1 MITIRQ
7 IKVEVTKNSHDEI
20 IKKISKKINVN
31 THDISDL
38 KLLKQSLDARNKDEI
53 FYVYECSF
61 NVKNEKEVLERNKH
75 NKDLFVTLDDEYY
88 YPRCGSKKLN
98 TRPVVVGS
106 GPAGLFTALILS
118 EKGYRPL
125 VIERGKQVDERIE
138 DVNNFWGNDKLNI
151 NSNVQFGEG
160 GAGTFSDGK
169 LNTLVK
175 DENNRG
181 KKVFKTFVECGAPS
195 EIMYSYK
202 PHIGTNRLI
211 NVVKNLR
218 ERIISLGGEFRF
230 NTCLTN
236 VKVEDNKLKSIEVNN
251 SEVIDCN
258 VLVLAIGHSARD
270 TFKML
275 YDLGIKMESKP
286 FAVGLRVE
294 HLQDMIN
301 LSQYGEKY
309 KDSLGPATYKLT
321 YKASNNRGV
330 YSFCMCPGGYVV
342 NSSSEENHLVVNGMS
357 NYERESKNSNS
368 AIVVTVNKEDY
379 GEGVLDGVK
388 FQRNLESLA
397 YNLCNGKI
405 PVQTLGGFNNNKIEE
420 IKDVKPLVKGSY
432 ELADLNK
439 ILPKE
444 ISNSIKEAFPYF
456 GKKIKGFDREDSL
469 LLGIESRTSSPVR
482 ILRDE
487 NFISSIEGIYPCG
500 EGCGYAGGI
509 TSSAIDGIKVSEA
522 IIKKYSK

>member
-7 IKVEVTKNSHDEI
+7 IKVEVTKSSNLEI
-20 IKKISKKINVN
+20 IKKIAKKIKVDFN
-31 THDISDL
+31 DISNL
-38 KLLKQSLDARNKDEI
+38 VIEKQSLDARDKNEI

-61 NVKNEKEVLERNKH
+61 KVKNESDVLRRNKS
-75 NKDLFVTLDDEYY
+75 NKDLFKMIDKSYHFDKT
-88 YPRCGSKKLN
+88 GTIKLN
-98 TRPVVVGS
+98 KRPVVVGC
-106 GPAGLFTALILS
+106 GPAGLFSALLLA
-118 EKGYRPL
+118 EKGYKPL
-125 VIERGKQVDERIE
+125 IIERGEQVDKRIE
-138 DVNNFWGNDKLNI
+138 DVNSFWKNGKLNK

-181 KKVFKTFVECGAPS
+181 RKVFNVFVECGAPR
-195 EIMYSYK
+195 EILYSYK
-202 PHIGTNRLI
+202 PHIGTNKLV
-211 NVVKNLR
+211 NVVKKLR
-218 ERIISLGGEFRF
+218 EKIISLGGEFRF

-236 VKVEDNKLKSIEVNN
+236 INVEDNKLKSIEVNKR
-251 SEVIDCN
+251 ETIDTE

-294 HLQDMIN
+294 HKQDMIN

-309 KDSLGPATYKLT
+309 KDILDPATYKLT

-342 NSSSEENHLVVNGMS
+342 NSSSEEGCLVVNGMS

-368 AIVVTVNKEDY
+368 AIVVTVNKEDF
-379 GEGVLDGVK
+379 GESVLDGVK

-397 YNLCNGKI
+397 YNSCNGKI
-405 PVQTLGGFNNNKIEE
+405 PVQTLDGFNNNKIEE
-420 IKDVKPLVKGSY
+420 LKDVKPLVKGRY

-444 ISNSIKEAFPYF
+444 ICDSIKEAFPYF
-456 GKKIKGFDREDSL
+456 GKKIKGFDKGDTIL
-469 LLGIESRTSSPVR
+469 FGVESRTSSPIR
-482 ILRDE
+482 IVRDE

-509 TSSAIDGIKVSEA
+509 TSSAIDGIKVSER
-522 IIKKYSK
+522 IIEKYC

>member
-7 IKVEVTKNSHDEI
+7 IKVEVTKSSNLEI
-20 IKKISKKINVN
+20 IKKIAKKIKVDFN
-31 THDISDL
+31 DISDL
-38 KLLKQSLDARNKDEI
+38 VIEKQSLDARDKNEI

-61 NVKNEKEVLERNKH
+61 KVKNESDVLRRNKS
-75 NKDLFVTLDDEYY
+75 NNDLFKMIDKSYHFDKIGTI
-88 YPRCGSKKLN
+88 KLN
-98 TRPVVVGS
+98 KRPVVVGC
-106 GPAGLFTALILS
+106 GPAGLFSALLLA
-118 EKGYRPL
+118 EKGYKPL
-125 VIERGKQVDERIE
+125 IIERGEQVDKRIE
-138 DVNNFWGNDKLNI
+138 DVNSFWENGKLNK

-169 LNTLVK
+169 LNTLIK

-181 KKVFKTFVECGAPS
+181 RKVFNVFVECGAPR
-195 EIMYSYK
+195 EILYSYK
-202 PHIGTNRLI
+202 PHIGTNKLV
-211 NVVKNLR
+211 NVVKSLR
-218 ERIISLGGEFRF
+218 EKIISLGGEFRF

-236 VKVEDNKLKSIEVNN
+236 INVEDNKLKSIEVNN
-251 SEVIDCN
+251 NEIIDTE

-294 HLQDMIN
+294 HKQDMIN

-309 KDSLGPATYKLT
+309 KDILDPATYKLT

-342 NSSSEENHLVVNGMS
+342 NSSSEEGCLVVNGMS

-368 AIVVTVNKEDY
+368 AIVVTVNKEDF
-379 GEGVLDGVK
+379 GESVLDGVK
-388 FQRNLESLA
+388 FQRNLENLA
-397 YNLCNGKI
+397 YNSCNGKI
-405 PVQTLGGFNNNKIEE
+405 PVQTLDGFNNNKIEE
-420 IKDVKPLVKGSY
+420 LKDVKPLVKGRY

-444 ISNSIKEAFPYF
+444 ICDSIKEAFPYF
-456 GKKIKGFDREDSL
+456 GKKIKGFDKGDTIL
-469 LLGIESRTSSPVR
+469 FGVESRTSSPIR
-482 ILRDE
+482 IVRDE

-509 TSSAIDGIKVSEA
+509 TSSAIDGIKVSEK
-522 IIKKYSK
+522 IIEKYC

>member
-7 IKVEVTKNSHDEI
+7 IKVEVTRSSNLEI
-20 IKKISKKINVN
+20 IKKIAKKIKVDFN
-31 THDISDL
+31 DISNL
-38 KLLKQSLDARNKDEI
+38 VIEKQSLDARDKNEI

-61 NVKNEKEVLERNKH
+61 KVKNESDVLRKNKG
-75 NKDLFVTLDDEYY
+75 NKDLFKMIDKSYHFDKIGTI
-88 YPRCGSKKLN
+88 KLN
-98 TRPVVVGS
+98 KRPVVIGC
-106 GPAGLFTALILS
+106 GPAGLFSALLLA
-118 EKGYRPL
+118 EKGYKPL
-125 VIERGKQVDERIE
+125 IIERGEQVDKRIE
-138 DVNNFWGNDKLNI
+138 DVNNFWKTGKLNK

-169 LNTLVK
+169 LNTLIK
-175 DENNRG
+175 DVGNRG
-181 KKVFKTFVECGAPS
+181 RKVLNTFVECGAPR
-195 EIMYSYK
+195 EILYSYK
-202 PHIGTNRLI
+202 PHIGTNKLVS
-211 NVVKNLR
+211 VVKNLR
-218 ERIISLGGEFRF
+218 EKIISLGGEFRF

-236 VKVEDNKLKSIEVNN
+236 INVEDNKLKSIEVNN
-251 SEVIDCN
+251 NEIIDTE

-294 HLQDMIN
+294 HKQDMIN

-309 KDSLGPATYKLT
+309 KDILDPATYKLT

-342 NSSSEENHLVVNGMS
+342 NSSSEEGCLVVNGMS

-368 AIVVTVNKEDY
+368 AIVVTVNKEDF
-379 GEGVLDGVK
+379 GESVLDGVK

-397 YNLCNGKI
+397 YNSCNGKI
-405 PVQTLGGFNNNKIEE
+405 PVQTLGGFNDNKIEE
-420 IKDVKPLVKGSY
+420 LKDVKPLVKGRY

-444 ISNSIKEAFPYF
+444 ICDSIKEAFPYF
-456 GKKIKGFDREDSL
+456 GKKIKGFDKGDTIL
-469 LLGIESRTSSPVR
+469 FGVESRTSSPIR
-482 ILRDE
+482 IVRDE

-509 TSSAIDGIKVSEA
+509 TSSAIDGIKVSEK
-522 IIKKYSK
+522 IIEKYC

>member
-7 IKVEVTKNSHDEI
+7 IKVEVTKSSNLEI
-20 IKKISKKINVN
+20 IKKIAKKIKVDFN
-31 THDISDL
+31 DISDL
-38 KLLKQSLDARNKDEI
+38 VIEKQSLDARDKNEI

-61 NVKNEKEVLERNKH
+61 KVKNESDVLRKNKG
-75 NKDLFVTLDDEYY
+75 NKDLFKMIDKSYHFDKIGTI
-88 YPRCGSKKLN
+88 KLN
-98 TRPVVVGS
+98 KRPVVVGC
-106 GPAGLFTALILS
+106 GPAGLFSALILA
-118 EKGYRPL
+118 EKGYKPL
-125 VIERGKQVDERIE
+125 IIERGEQVDKRIE
-138 DVNNFWGNDKLNI
+138 DVNSFWKDGKLNK

-169 LNTLVK
+169 LNTLIK
-175 DENNRG
+175 DVGNRG
-181 KKVFKTFVECGAPS
+181 RKVFNIFVECGAPR
-195 EIMYSYK
+195 EILYSYK
-202 PHIGTNRLI
+202 PHIGTNKLVS
-211 NVVKNLR
+211 VVKNLR
-218 ERIISLGGEFRF
+218 EKIISLGGEFRF

-236 VKVEDNKLKSIEVNN
+236 INVEDNKLKSIEVNN
-251 SEVIDCN
+251 NEIIDTE

-294 HLQDMIN
+294 HKQDMIN

-309 KDSLGPATYKLT
+309 KDILDPATYKLT

-342 NSSSEENHLVVNGMS
+342 NSSSEEGCLVVNGMS

-368 AIVVTVNKEDY
+368 AIVVTVNKEDF
-379 GEGVLDGVK
+379 GESVLDGVK

-397 YNLCNGKI
+397 YNSCNGKI
-405 PVQTLGGFNNNKIEE
+405 PVQTLDGFNNNKIEE
-420 IKDVKPLVKGSY
+420 LKDVKPLVKGRY

-444 ISNSIKEAFPYF
+444 ICDSIKEAFPYF
-456 GKKIKGFDREDSL
+456 GKKIKGFDKGDTIL
-469 LLGIESRTSSPVR
+469 FGVESRTSSPIR

-509 TSSAIDGIKVSEA
+509 TSSAIDGIKVSEK
-522 IIKKYSK
+522 IIEKYC

>member
-7 IKVEVTKNSHDEI
+7 IKVEVTKSSNLEI
-20 IKKISKKINVN
+20 IKKIAKKIKVDFN
-31 THDISDL
+31 DISNL
-38 KLLKQSLDARNKDEI
+38 VIEKQSLDARDKNEI

-61 NVKNEKEVLERNKH
+61 KVKNESDVLRKNKG
-75 NKDLFVTLDDEYY
+75 NKDLFKMIDKSYHFDKT
-88 YPRCGSKKLN
+88 GTIKLN
-98 TRPVVVGS
+98 KRPVVIGC
-106 GPAGLFTALILS
+106 GPAGLFSALLLA
-118 EKGYRPL
+118 EKGYKPL
-125 VIERGKQVDERIE
+125 IIERGERVDKRID
-138 DVNNFWGNDKLNI
+138 DVNSFWENGKLNK

-169 LNTLVK
+169 LNTLIK
-175 DENNRG
+175 DVGNRG
-181 KKVFKTFVECGAPS
+181 RKVFNTFVECGAPR
-195 EIMYSYK
+195 EILYSYK
-202 PHIGTNRLI
+202 PHIGTNKLVS
-211 NVVKNLR
+211 VVKNLR
-218 ERIISLGGEFRF
+218 EKIISLGGEFRF

-236 VKVEDNKLKSIEVNN
+236 INVEDNKLKSIEVNN
-251 SEVIDCN
+251 NEIIDTE

-294 HLQDMIN
+294 HKQDMIN

-309 KDSLGPATYKLT
+309 KDILDPATYKLT

-342 NSSSEENHLVVNGMS
+342 NSSSEEGCLVVNGMS

-368 AIVVTVNKEDY
+368 AIVVTVNKEDF
-379 GEGVLDGVK
+379 GESVLDGVK

-397 YNLCNGKI
+397 YNSCNGKI

-420 IKDVKPLVKGSY
+420 LKDVKPLVKGRY

-444 ISNSIKEAFPYF
+444 ICDSIKEAFPYF
-456 GKKIKGFDREDSL
+456 GKKIKGFDKGDTIL
-469 LLGIESRTSSPVR
+469 FGVESRTSSPIR
-482 ILRDE
+482 IVRDE

-509 TSSAIDGIKVSEA
+509 TSSAIDGIKVSEK
-522 IIKKYSK
+522 IIEKYC

>member
-7 IKVEVTKNSHDEI
+7 IKLEVTKSSNLEI
-20 IKKISKKINVN
+20 IKKIAKKIKVDFN
-31 THDISDL
+31 DISDL
-38 KLLKQSLDARNKDEI
+38 VIEKQSLDARDKNEI

-61 NVKNEKEVLERNKH
+61 KVKNESDVLRKNKS
-75 NKDLFVTLDDEYY
+75 NKDLFKMIDKSYHFDKT
-88 YPRCGSKKLN
+88 GTIKLN
-98 TRPVVVGS
+98 KRPVVVGC
-106 GPAGLFTALILS
+106 GPAGLFSALILA
-118 EKGYRPL
+118 EKGYKPL
-125 VIERGKQVDERIE
+125 IIERGEQVDKRIE
-138 DVNNFWGNDKLNI
+138 DVNSFWKDGKLNK

-181 KKVFKTFVECGAPS
+181 RKVFNVFVECGAPR
-195 EIMYSYK
+195 EILYSYK
-202 PHIGTNRLI
+202 PHIGTNKLV
-211 NVVKNLR
+211 NVVKSLR
-218 ERIISLGGEFRF
+218 KKIISLGGEFRF

-236 VKVEDNKLKSIEVNN
+236 INVEDNKLKSIEVNN
-251 SEVIDCN
+251 NEIIDTE

-294 HLQDMIN
+294 HKQDMIN

-309 KDSLGPATYKLT
+309 KDILDSATYKLT

-342 NSSSEENHLVVNGMS
+342 NSSSEEGCLVVNGMS

-368 AIVVTVNKEDY
+368 AIVVTVNKEDF
-379 GEGVLDGVK
+379 GESVLDGVK

-397 YNLCNGKI
+397 YNSCNGKI
-405 PVQTLGGFNNNKIEE
+405 PVQTLDGFNNNKIEE
-420 IKDVKPLVKGSY
+420 LKDVKPLVKGRY

-444 ISNSIKEAFPYF
+444 ICDSIKEAFPYF
-456 GKKIKGFDREDSL
+456 GKKIKGFDKGDTIL
-469 LLGIESRTSSPVR
+469 FGVESRTSSPIR

-509 TSSAIDGIKVSEA
+509 TSSAIDGIKVSEK
-522 IIKKYSK
+522 IIEKYC

>member
-7 IKVEVTKNSHDEI
+7 IKVEVTKNTNEEI
-20 IKKISKKINVN
+20 IKKISKKIKLDES
-31 THDISDL
+31 DISDL
-38 KLLKQSLDARNKDEI
+38 VLEKQSLDARDKNEI

-61 NVKNEKEVLERNKH
+61 KVKNEDEVLKRNKN
-75 NKDLFVTLDDEYY
+75 NKDLFKMIDKSYNFDKKGTI
-88 YPRCGSKKLN
+88 KLN
-98 TRPVVVGS
+98 KRPVIVGS
-106 GPAGLFTALILS
+106 GPAGLFSALLLA
-118 EKGYRPL
+118 EKGYKPL
-125 VIERGKQVDERIE
+125 VIERGEKVDKRIE
-138 DVNNFWGNDKLNI
+138 SVNNFWESGKLNK

-181 KKVFKTFVECGAPS
+181 RKVFNTFVECGAPT
-195 EIMYSYK
+195 EILYSYK
-202 PHIGTNRLI
+202 PHIGTNKLI

-218 ERIISLGGEFRF
+218 EKIISLGGEFKF

-236 VKVEDNKLKSIEVNN
+236 INIENNKLKSIEINN
-251 SEVIDCN
+251 SEIIDTE

-294 HLQDMIN
+294 HSQDMIN

-309 KDSLGPATYKLT
+309 KDLLGPATYKLT

-342 NSSSEENHLVVNGMS
+342 NSSSEEGCLVVNGMS

-368 AIVVTVNKEDY
+368 AIVVTVGKEDF
-379 GEGVLDGVK
+379 GEDTLDGVK

-397 YNLCNGKI
+397 FNLCKGSI
-405 PVQTLGGFNNNKIEE
+405 PVQTLDGFNNNKIED
-420 IKDVKPLVKGSY
+420 IKDVKPLVKGKY
-432 ELADLNK
+432 ELADLNL

-444 ISNSIKEAFPYF
+444 VSSSIKEAFTYF
-456 GKKIKGFDREDSL
+456 GKKIKGFDKEDSL
-469 LLGIESRTSSPVR
+469 LFGVESRTSSPIR

-487 NFISSIEGIYPCG
+487 NLISSIEGIYPCG

-509 TSSAIDGIKVSEA
+509 TTSAIDGIKVSEK
-522 IIKKYSK
+522 IIEKYKR

>member
-7 IKVEVTKNSHDEI
+7 IKVEVTKSSNLEI
-20 IKKISKKINVN
+20 IKKIAKKIKVDFN
-31 THDISDL
+31 DISNL
-38 KLLKQSLDARNKDEI
+38 VIEKQSLDARDKNEI

-61 NVKNEKEVLERNKH
+61 KVKNESDVLRKNKG
-75 NKDLFVTLDDEYY
+75 NKDLFKMIDKSYHFDKIGTI
-88 YPRCGSKKLN
+88 KLN
-98 TRPVVVGS
+98 KRPVVVGC
-106 GPAGLFTALILS
+106 GPAGLFSALLLA
-118 EKGYRPL
+118 EKGYKPL
-125 VIERGKQVDERIE
+125 IIERGEQVDKRIE
-138 DVNNFWGNDKLNI
+138 DVNSFWKDGKLNK

-181 KKVFKTFVECGAPS
+181 RKVFNVFVECGAPR
-195 EIMYSYK
+195 EILYSYK
-202 PHIGTNRLI
+202 PHIGTNKLV
-211 NVVKNLR
+211 NVIKSLR
-218 ERIISLGGEFRF
+218 EKIISLGGEFRF

-236 VKVEDNKLKSIEVNN
+236 INVEDNKLKSIEVNKR
-251 SEVIDCN
+251 ETIDTE

-294 HLQDMIN
+294 HKQDMIN

-309 KDSLGPATYKLT
+309 KDILDPATYKLT

-342 NSSSEENHLVVNGMS
+342 NSSSEEGCLVVNGMS

-368 AIVVTVNKEDY
+368 AIVVTVNKEDF
-379 GEGVLDGVK
+379 GESVLDGVK
-388 FQRNLESLA
+388 FQRNLENLA
-397 YNLCNGKI
+397 YNSCNGKI
-405 PVQTLGGFNNNKIEE
+405 PVQTLDGFNNNKIEE
-420 IKDVKPLVKGSY
+420 LKDVKPLVKGRY

-444 ISNSIKEAFPYF
+444 ICDSIKEAFPYF
-456 GKKIKGFDREDSL
+456 GKKIKGFDKGDTIL
-469 LLGIESRTSSPVR
+469 FGVESRTSSPIR
-482 ILRDE
+482 IVRDE

-509 TSSAIDGIKVSEA
+509 TSSAIDGIKVSEK
-522 IIKKYSK
+522 IIEKYC

>member
-7 IKVEVTKNSHDEI
+7 IKVEVTKSSNLEI
-20 IKKISKKINVN
+20 IKKIAKKIKVDFN
-31 THDISDL
+31 DISNL
-38 KLLKQSLDARNKDEI
+38 VIEKQSLDARDKNEI

-61 NVKNEKEVLERNKH
+61 KVKNESDVLRRNKS
-75 NKDLFVTLDDEYY
+75 NNDLFKMIDKSYHFDKI
-88 YPRCGSKKLN
+88 GIIKLN
-98 TRPVVVGS
+98 KRPVVVGC
-106 GPAGLFTALILS
+106 GPAGLFSALLLA
-118 EKGYRPL
+118 EKGYKPL
-125 VIERGKQVDERIE
+125 IIERGEQVDKRIE
-138 DVNNFWGNDKLNI
+138 DVNSFWKDGKLNK

-169 LNTLVK
+169 LNTLIK
-175 DENNRG
+175 DVGNRG
-181 KKVFKTFVECGAPS
+181 RKVFNVFVECGAPR
-195 EIMYSYK
+195 EILYSYK
-202 PHIGTNRLI
+202 PHIGTNKLV
-211 NVVKNLR
+211 NVVKSLR
-218 ERIISLGGEFRF
+218 EKIISLGGEFRF

-236 VKVEDNKLKSIEVNN
+236 INVEDNKLKSIEVNN
-251 SEVIDCN
+251 NETIDTE

-294 HLQDMIN
+294 HKQDMIN
-301 LSQYGEKY
+301 LSQYGKKY
-309 KDSLGPATYKLT
+309 KDILDPATYKLT

-342 NSSSEENHLVVNGMS
+342 NSSSEEGCLVVNGMS

-368 AIVVTVNKEDY
+368 AIVVTVNKEDF
-379 GEGVLDGVK
+379 GESVLDGVK
-388 FQRNLESLA
+388 FQRNLENLA
-397 YNLCNGKI
+397 YNSCNGKI
-405 PVQTLGGFNNNKIEE
+405 PVQTLDGFNNNKIEE
-420 IKDVKPLVKGSY
+420 LKDVKPLVKGRY

-444 ISNSIKEAFPYF
+444 ICDSIKEAFPYF
-456 GKKIKGFDREDSL
+456 GKKIKGFDKGDTIL
-469 LLGIESRTSSPVR
+469 FGVESRTSSPIR

-509 TSSAIDGIKVSEA
+509 TSSAIDGIKVSEK
-522 IIKKYSK
+522 IIEKY

>member
-7 IKVEVTKNSHDEI
+7 IKVEVTKNSRDEI
-20 IKKISKKINVN
+20 IKKISKKIKVDVN
-31 THDISDL
+31 DISDL
-38 KLLKQSLDARNKDEI
+38 VIEKQSLDARDKNEI

-61 NVKNEKEVLERNKH
+61 KVKNESDVLRKNKG
-75 NKDLFVTLDDEYY
+75 NKDLFKMIDKSYHFDKIGTI
-88 YPRCGSKKLN
+88 KLN
-98 TRPVVVGS
+98 KRPVVVGC
-106 GPAGLFTALILS
+106 GPAGLFSALILA
-118 EKGYRPL
+118 EKGYKPL
-125 VIERGKQVDERIE
+125 ILERGEQVDKRIE
-138 DVNNFWGNDKLNI
+138 DVNNFWKDGKLNK

-169 LNTLVK
+169 LNTLIK
-175 DENNRG
+175 DVGNRG
-181 KKVFKTFVECGAPS
+181 RKVFNVFVECGAPR
-195 EIMYSYK
+195 EILYSYK
-202 PHIGTNRLI
+202 PHIGTNKLV
-211 NVVKNLR
+211 NVVKSLR
-218 ERIISLGGEFRF
+218 EKIISLGGEFRF

-236 VKVEDNKLKSIEVNN
+236 INVEDNKLKSIEVNKR
-251 SEVIDCN
+251 ETIDTE

-294 HLQDMIN
+294 HKQDMIN

-309 KDSLGPATYKLT
+309 KDILDPATYKLT

-342 NSSSEENHLVVNGMS
+342 NSSSEEGCLVVNGMS

-368 AIVVTVNKEDY
+368 AIVVTVNKEDF
-379 GEGVLDGVK
+379 GESVLDGVK
-388 FQRNLESLA
+388 FQRNLENLA
-397 YNLCNGKI
+397 YNSCNGKI
-405 PVQTLGGFNNNKIEE
+405 PVQTLDGFNDNKIEE
-420 IKDVKPLVKGSY
+420 LKDVKPLVKGRY

-444 ISNSIKEAFPYF
+444 ICDSIKEAFPYF
-456 GKKIKGFDREDSL
+456 GKKIKGFDKGDTIL
-469 LLGIESRTSSPVR
+469 FGVESRTSSPIR
-482 ILRDE
+482 IVRDE

-509 TSSAIDGIKVSEA
+509 TSSAIDGIKVSER
-522 IIKKYSK
+522 IIEKYC

>member
-7 IKVEVTKNSHDEI
+7 IKVEVTKSSNLEI
-20 IKKISKKINVN
+20 IKKIAKKIKVDFN
-31 THDISDL
+31 DISNL
-38 KLLKQSLDARNKDEI
+38 VIEKQSLDARDKNEI

-61 NVKNEKEVLERNKH
+61 KVKNESDVLRRNKS
-75 NKDLFVTLDDEYY
+75 NKDLFKMIDKSYHFDKIGTI
-88 YPRCGSKKLN
+88 KLN
-98 TRPVVVGS
+98 KRPVVVGC
-106 GPAGLFTALILS
+106 GPAGLFSALLLA
-118 EKGYRPL
+118 EKGYKPL
-125 VIERGKQVDERIE
+125 IIERGEQIDKRIE
-138 DVNNFWGNDKLNI
+138 DVNSFWENGKLNK

-169 LNTLVK
+169 LNTLIK
-175 DENNRG
+175 DVGNRG
-181 KKVFKTFVECGAPS
+181 RKVFNVFVECGAPR
-195 EIMYSYK
+195 EILYSYK
-202 PHIGTNRLI
+202 PHIGTNKLV
-211 NVVKNLR
+211 NVVKSLR
-218 ERIISLGGEFRF
+218 EKIISLGGEFRF

-236 VKVEDNKLKSIEVNN
+236 INVEDNKLKSIEVNKR
-251 SEVIDCN
+251 ETIDTE

-294 HLQDMIN
+294 HKQDMIN
-301 LSQYGEKY
+301 LSQYGKKY
-309 KDSLGPATYKLT
+309 KDILDPATYKLT

-342 NSSSEENHLVVNGMS
+342 NSSSEEGCLVVNGMS

-368 AIVVTVNKEDY
+368 AIVATVNKEDF
-379 GEGVLDGVK
+379 GESVLDGVK
-388 FQRNLESLA
+388 FQRNLENLA
-397 YNLCNGKI
+397 YNSCNGKI
-405 PVQTLGGFNNNKIEE
+405 PVQTLDGFNNNKIEE
-420 IKDVKPLVKGSY
+420 LKDVKPLVKGRY

-444 ISNSIKEAFPYF
+444 ICDSIKEAFPYF
-456 GKKIKGFDREDSL
+456 GKKIKGFDKGDTIL
-469 LLGIESRTSSPVR
+469 FGVESRTSSPIR
-482 ILRDE
+482 IVRDE

-509 TSSAIDGIKVSEA
+509 TSSAIDGIKVSEK
-522 IIKKYSK
+522 IIEKYC

>member
-7 IKVEVTKNSHDEI
+7 IKVEVTKSSNLEI
-20 IKKISKKINVN
+20 IKKIAKKIKVDFN
-31 THDISDL
+31 DISNL
-38 KLLKQSLDARNKDEI
+38 VIEKQSLDARDKNEI

-61 NVKNEKEVLERNKH
+61 KVKNESDVLRRNKG
-75 NKDLFVTLDDEYY
+75 NKDLFKMIDKSYHFDKIGTI
-88 YPRCGSKKLN
+88 KLN
-98 TRPVVVGS
+98 KRPVVVGC
-106 GPAGLFTALILS
+106 GPAGLFSALLLA
-118 EKGYRPL
+118 EKGYKPL
-125 VIERGKQVDERIE
+125 IIERGEQVDKRIE
-138 DVNNFWGNDKLNI
+138 DVNSFWENGKLNK

-181 KKVFKTFVECGAPS
+181 RKVFNVFVECGAPR
-195 EIMYSYK
+195 EILYSYK
-202 PHIGTNRLI
+202 PHIGTNKLV
-211 NVVKNLR
+211 NVIKSLR
-218 ERIISLGGEFRF
+218 EKIISLGGEFRF

-236 VKVEDNKLKSIEVNN
+236 INVEDNKLKSIEVNKR
-251 SEVIDCN
+251 ETIDTE

-294 HLQDMIN
+294 HKQDMIN

-309 KDSLGPATYKLT
+309 KDILDPATYKLT

-342 NSSSEENHLVVNGMS
+342 NSSSEEGCLVVNGMS

-368 AIVVTVNKEDY
+368 AIVVTVNKEDF
-379 GEGVLDGVK
+379 GESVLDGVK
-388 FQRNLESLA
+388 FQRNLENLA
-397 YNLCNGKI
+397 YNSCNGKI
-405 PVQTLGGFNNNKIEE
+405 PVQTLDGFNNNKIEE
-420 IKDVKPLVKGSY
+420 LKDVKPLVKGRY

-444 ISNSIKEAFPYF
+444 ICDSIKEAFPYF
-456 GKKIKGFDREDSL
+456 GKKIKGFDKGDTIL
-469 LLGIESRTSSPVR
+469 FGVESRTSSPIR
-482 ILRDE
+482 IVRDE

-509 TSSAIDGIKVSEA
+509 TSSAIDGIKVSEK
-522 IIKKYSK
+522 IIEKYC

>member
-7 IKVEVTKNSHDEI
+7 IKVEVTKSSNLEI
-20 IKKISKKINVN
+20 IKKIAKKIKVDFN
-31 THDISDL
+31 DISDL
-38 KLLKQSLDARNKDEI
+38 VIEKQSLDARDKNEI

-61 NVKNEKEVLERNKH
+61 KVKNESDVLRKNKG
-75 NKDLFVTLDDEYY
+75 NKDLFKMIDKSYHFDKIGTI
-88 YPRCGSKKLN
+88 KLN
-98 TRPVVVGS
+98 KRPVVVGC
-106 GPAGLFTALILS
+106 GPAGLFSALILA
-118 EKGYRPL
+118 EKGYKPL
-125 VIERGKQVDERIE
+125 IIERGEQVDKRIE
-138 DVNNFWGNDKLNI
+138 DVNSFWKDGKLNK

-169 LNTLVK
+169 LNTLIK
-175 DENNRG
+175 DVGNRG
-181 KKVFKTFVECGAPS
+181 RKVFNIFVECGAPR
-195 EIMYSYK
+195 EILYSYK
-202 PHIGTNRLI
+202 PHIGTNKLVS
-211 NVVKNLR
+211 VVKNLR
-218 ERIISLGGEFRF
+218 EKIISLGGEFRF

-236 VKVEDNKLKSIEVNN
+236 INVEDNKLKSIEVNN
-251 SEVIDCN
+251 NEIIDTE

-294 HLQDMIN
+294 HKQDMIN
-301 LSQYGEKY
+301 LSQYGKKY
-309 KDSLGPATYKLT
+309 KDILDPATYKLT

-342 NSSSEENHLVVNGMS
+342 NSSSEEGCLVVNGMS

-368 AIVVTVNKEDY
+368 AIVVTVNKEDF
-379 GEGVLDGVK
+379 GESVLDGVK

-397 YNLCNGKI
+397 YNSCNGKI
-405 PVQTLGGFNNNKIEE
+405 PVQTLDGFNNNKIEE
-420 IKDVKPLVKGSY
+420 LKDVKPLVKGRY

-444 ISNSIKEAFPYF
+444 ICDSIKEAFPYF
-456 GKKIKGFDREDSL
+456 GKKIKGFDKGDTIL
-469 LLGIESRTSSPVR
+469 FGVESRTSSPIR

-509 TSSAIDGIKVSEA
+509 TSSAIDGIKVSEK
-522 IIKKYSK
+522 IIEKYC

>member
-7 IKVEVTKNSHDEI
+7 IKLEVTKSSNLEI
-20 IKKISKKINVN
+20 IKKIAKKIKVDFN
-31 THDISDL
+31 DISDL
-38 KLLKQSLDARNKDEI
+38 VIEKQSLDARDKNEI

-61 NVKNEKEVLERNKH
+61 KVKNESDVLRKNKS
-75 NKDLFVTLDDEYY
+75 NKDLFKMIDKSYHFDKT
-88 YPRCGSKKLN
+88 GTIKLN
-98 TRPVVVGS
+98 KRPVVVGC
-106 GPAGLFTALILS
+106 GPAGLFSALILA
-118 EKGYRPL
+118 EKGYKPL
-125 VIERGKQVDERIE
+125 IIERGEQVDKRIE
-138 DVNNFWGNDKLNI
+138 DVNSFWKDGKLNK

-181 KKVFKTFVECGAPS
+181 RKVFNVFVECGAPR
-195 EIMYSYK
+195 EILYSYK
-202 PHIGTNRLI
+202 PHIGTNKLV
-211 NVVKNLR
+211 NVVKSLR
-218 ERIISLGGEFRF
+218 KKIISLGGEFRF

-236 VKVEDNKLKSIEVNN
+236 INVEDNKLKSIEVNN
-251 SEVIDCN
+251 NEIIDTE

-294 HLQDMIN
+294 HKQDMIN

-309 KDSLGPATYKLT
+309 KDILDPATYKLT

-342 NSSSEENHLVVNGMS
+342 NSSSEEGCLVVNGMS

-368 AIVVTVNKEDY
+368 AIVVTVNKEDF
-379 GEGVLDGVK
+379 GESVLDGVK
-388 FQRNLESLA
+388 FQRNLENLA
-397 YNLCNGKI
+397 YNSCNGKI
-405 PVQTLGGFNNNKIEE
+405 PVQTLDGFNNNKIEE
-420 IKDVKPLVKGSY
+420 LKDVKPLVKGRY

-444 ISNSIKEAFPYF
+444 ICDSIKEAFPYF
-456 GKKIKGFDREDSL
+456 GKKIKGFDKGDTIL
-469 LLGIESRTSSPVR
+469 FGVESRTSSPIR
-482 ILRDE
+482 IVRDE

-509 TSSAIDGIKVSEA
+509 TSSAIDGIKVSEK
-522 IIKKYSK
+522 IIEKYC

>member
-7 IKVEVTKNSHDEI
+7 IKVEVTKSSNLEI
-20 IKKISKKINVN
+20 IKKIAKKIKVDFN
-31 THDISDL
+31 DISDL
-38 KLLKQSLDARNKDEI
+38 VIEKQSLDARDKNEI

-61 NVKNEKEVLERNKH
+61 KVKNESDVLRKNKG
-75 NKDLFVTLDDEYY
+75 NKDLFKMIDKSYHFDKT
-88 YPRCGSKKLN
+88 GTIKLN
-98 TRPVVVGS
+98 KRPVVVGC
-106 GPAGLFTALILS
+106 GPAGLFSALILA
-118 EKGYRPL
+118 EKGYKPL
-125 VIERGKQVDERIE
+125 IIERGEQVDKRIE
-138 DVNNFWGNDKLNI
+138 DVNSFWKDGKLNK

-169 LNTLVK
+169 LNTLIK
-175 DENNRG
+175 DVGNRG
-181 KKVFKTFVECGAPS
+181 RKVFNIFVECGAPR
-195 EIMYSYK
+195 EILYSYK
-202 PHIGTNRLI
+202 PHIGTNKLVS
-211 NVVKNLR
+211 VVKNLR
-218 ERIISLGGEFRF
+218 EKIISLGGEFRF

-236 VKVEDNKLKSIEVNN
+236 INVEDNKLKSIEVNN
-251 SEVIDCN
+251 NEIIDTE

-294 HLQDMIN
+294 HKQDMIN

-309 KDSLGPATYKLT
+309 KDILDPATYKLT

-342 NSSSEENHLVVNGMS
+342 NSSSEEGCLVVNGMS

-368 AIVVTVNKEDY
+368 AIVVTVNKEDF
-379 GEGVLDGVK
+379 GESVLDGVK

-397 YNLCNGKI
+397 YNSCNGKI
-405 PVQTLGGFNNNKIEE
+405 PVQTLDGFNNNKIEE
-420 IKDVKPLVKGSY
+420 LKDVKPLVKGRY

-444 ISNSIKEAFPYF
+444 ICDSIKEAFPYF
-456 GKKIKGFDREDSL
+456 GKKIKGFDKGDTIL
-469 LLGIESRTSSPVR
+469 FGVESRTSSPIR

-509 TSSAIDGIKVSEA
+509 TSSAIDGIKVSEK
-522 IIKKYSK
+522 IIEKYC

>member
-7 IKVEVTKNSHDEI
+7 IKVEVTKSSNLEI
-20 IKKISKKINVN
+20 IKKIAKKIKVDFN
-31 THDISDL
+31 DISNL
-38 KLLKQSLDARNKDEI
+38 VIEKQSLDARDKNEI

-61 NVKNEKEVLERNKH
+61 KVKNESDVLRRNKS
-75 NKDLFVTLDDEYY
+75 NKDLFKMIDKSYHFDKIGTI
-88 YPRCGSKKLN
+88 KLN
-98 TRPVVVGS
+98 KRPVVVGC
-106 GPAGLFTALILS
+106 GPAGLFSALLLA
-118 EKGYRPL
+118 EKGYKPL
-125 VIERGKQVDERIE
+125 IIERGEQIDKRIE
-138 DVNNFWGNDKLNI
+138 DVNSFWENGKLNK

-169 LNTLVK
+169 LNTLIK
-175 DENNRG
+175 DVGNRG
-181 KKVFKTFVECGAPS
+181 RKVFNVFVECGAPR
-195 EIMYSYK
+195 EILYSYK
-202 PHIGTNRLI
+202 PHIGTNKLV
-211 NVVKNLR
+211 NVVKSLR
-218 ERIISLGGEFRF
+218 EKIISLGGEFRF

-236 VKVEDNKLKSIEVNN
+236 INVEDNKLKSIEVNKR
-251 SEVIDCN
+251 ETIDTE

-294 HLQDMIN
+294 HKQDMIN
-301 LSQYGEKY
+301 LSQYGKKY
-309 KDSLGPATYKLT
+309 KDILDPATYKLT

-342 NSSSEENHLVVNGMS
+342 NSSSEEGCLVVNGMS

-368 AIVVTVNKEDY
+368 AIVVTVNKEDF
-379 GEGVLDGVK
+379 GESVLDGVK
-388 FQRNLESLA
+388 FQRNLENLA
-397 YNLCNGKI
+397 YNSCNGKI
-405 PVQTLGGFNNNKIEE
+405 PVQTLDGFNNNKIEE
-420 IKDVKPLVKGSY
+420 LKDVKPLVKGRY

-444 ISNSIKEAFPYF
+444 ICDSIKEAFPYF
-456 GKKIKGFDREDSL
+456 GKKIKGFDKGDTIL
-469 LLGIESRTSSPVR
+469 FGVESRTSSPIR
-482 ILRDE
+482 IVRDE

-509 TSSAIDGIKVSEA
+509 TSSAIDGIKVSEK
-522 IIKKYSK
+522 IIEKYC

>member
-7 IKVEVTKNSHDEI
+7 IKVEVTRSSNLEI
-20 IKKISKKINVN
+20 IKKIAKKIKVDFN
-31 THDISDL
+31 DISNL
-38 KLLKQSLDARNKDEI
+38 VIEKQSLDARDKNEI

-61 NVKNEKEVLERNKH
+61 KVKNESDVLRKNKG
-75 NKDLFVTLDDEYY
+75 NKDLFKMIDKSYY
-88 YPRCGSKKLN
+88 FDKIGTIKLN
-98 TRPVVVGS
+98 KRPVVIGC
-106 GPAGLFTALILS
+106 GPAGLFSALLLA
-118 EKGYRPL
+118 EKGYKPL
-125 VIERGKQVDERIE
+125 IIERGEQVDKRIE
-138 DVNNFWGNDKLNI
+138 DVNNFWKTGKLNK

-169 LNTLVK
+169 LNTLIK
-175 DENNRG
+175 DVGNRG
-181 KKVFKTFVECGAPS
+181 RKVLNTFVECGAPR
-195 EIMYSYK
+195 EILYSYK
-202 PHIGTNRLI
+202 PHIGTNKLVS
-211 NVVKNLR
+211 VVKNLR
-218 ERIISLGGEFRF
+218 EKIISLGGEFRF

-236 VKVEDNKLKSIEVNN
+236 INVEDNKLKSIEVNN
-251 SEVIDCN
+251 NEIIDTE

-294 HLQDMIN
+294 HKQDMIN

-309 KDSLGPATYKLT
+309 KDILDPATYKLT

-342 NSSSEENHLVVNGMS
+342 NSSSEEGCLVVNGMS

-368 AIVVTVNKEDY
+368 AIVVTVNKEDF
-379 GEGVLDGVK
+379 GESVLDGVK

-397 YNLCNGKI
+397 YNSCNGKI
-405 PVQTLGGFNNNKIEE
+405 PVQTLGGFNDNKIEE
-420 IKDVKPLVKGSY
+420 LKDVKPLVKGRY

-444 ISNSIKEAFPYF
+444 ICDSIKEAFPYF
-456 GKKIKGFDREDSL
+456 GKKIKGFDKGDTIL
-469 LLGIESRTSSPVR
+469 FGVESRTSSPIR
-482 ILRDE
+482 IVRDE

-509 TSSAIDGIKVSEA
+509 TSSAIDGIKVSEK
-522 IIKKYSK
+522 IIEKYC

>member
-7 IKVEVTKNSHDEI
+7 IKVEVTKSSNLEI
-20 IKKISKKINVN
+20 IKKIAKKIKVDFN
-31 THDISDL
+31 DISNL
-38 KLLKQSLDARNKDEI
+38 VIEKQSLDARDKNEI

-61 NVKNEKEVLERNKH
+61 KVKNESDVLRKNKG
-75 NKDLFVTLDDEYY
+75 NKDLFKMIDKSYHFDKIGTI
-88 YPRCGSKKLN
+88 KLN
-98 TRPVVVGS
+98 KRPVVVGC
-106 GPAGLFTALILS
+106 GPAGLFSALLLA
-118 EKGYRPL
+118 EKGYKPL
-125 VIERGKQVDERIE
+125 IIERGEQVDKRIE
-138 DVNNFWGNDKLNI
+138 DVNSFWKDGKLNK

-175 DENNRG
+175 DVGNRG
-181 KKVFKTFVECGAPS
+181 RKVFNIFVECGAPR
-195 EIMYSYK
+195 EILYSYK
-202 PHIGTNRLI
+202 PHIGTNKLV
-211 NVVKNLR
+211 NVVKSLR
-218 ERIISLGGEFRF
+218 EKIISLGGEFRF

-236 VKVEDNKLKSIEVNN
+236 INVEDNKLKSIEVNKR
-251 SEVIDCN
+251 ETIDTE

-294 HLQDMIN
+294 HKQDMIN

-309 KDSLGPATYKLT
+309 KDILDPATYKLT

-342 NSSSEENHLVVNGMS
+342 NSSSEEGCLVVNGMS

-368 AIVVTVNKEDY
+368 AIVVTVNKEDF
-379 GEGVLDGVK
+379 GESVLDGVK
-388 FQRNLESLA
+388 FQRNLENLA
-397 YNLCNGKI
+397 YNSCNGKI
-405 PVQTLGGFNNNKIEE
+405 PVQTLDGFNNNKIEE
-420 IKDVKPLVKGSY
+420 LKDVKPLVKGRY

-444 ISNSIKEAFPYF
+444 ICDSIKEAFPYF
-456 GKKIKGFDREDSL
+456 GKKIKGFDKGDTIL
-469 LLGIESRTSSPVR
+469 FGVESRTSSPIR
-482 ILRDE
+482 IIRDE

-509 TSSAIDGIKVSEA
+509 TSSAIDGIKVSEK
-522 IIKKYSK
+522 IIEKYC

>member
-7 IKVEVTKNSHDEI
+7 IKVEVTKSSNLEI
-20 IKKISKKINVN
+20 IKKIAKKIKVDFN
-31 THDISDL
+31 DISNL
-38 KLLKQSLDARNKDEI
+38 VIEKQSLDARDKNEI

-61 NVKNEKEVLERNKH
+61 KVKNESDVLRKNKG
-75 NKDLFVTLDDEYY
+75 NKDLFKMIDKSYHFDKIGTI
-88 YPRCGSKKLN
+88 KLN
-98 TRPVVVGS
+98 KRPVVVGC
-106 GPAGLFTALILS
+106 GPAGLFSALLLA
-118 EKGYRPL
+118 EKGYKPL
-125 VIERGKQVDERIE
+125 IIERGEQVDKRIE
-138 DVNNFWGNDKLNI
+138 DVNSFWKDGKLNK

-169 LNTLVK
+169 LNTLIK
-175 DENNRG
+175 DVGNRG
-181 KKVFKTFVECGAPS
+181 RKVFNVFVECGAPR
-195 EIMYSYK
+195 EILYSYK
-202 PHIGTNRLI
+202 PHIGTNKLVS
-211 NVVKNLR
+211 VVKNLR
-218 ERIISLGGEFRF
+218 EKIISLGGEFRF

-236 VKVEDNKLKSIEVNN
+236 INVEDNKLKSIEVNN
-251 SEVIDCN
+251 NEIIDTE

-294 HLQDMIN
+294 HKQDMIN

-309 KDSLGPATYKLT
+309 KDILDPATYKLT

-342 NSSSEENHLVVNGMS
+342 NSSSEEGCLVVNGMS

-368 AIVVTVNKEDY
+368 AIVVTVNKEDF
-379 GEGVLDGVK
+379 GESVLDGVK
-388 FQRNLESLA
+388 FQRNLENLA
-397 YNLCNGKI
+397 YNSCNGKI
-405 PVQTLGGFNNNKIEE
+405 PVQTLDGFNNNKIEE
-420 IKDVKPLVKGSY
+420 LKDVKPLVKGRY

-444 ISNSIKEAFPYF
+444 ICDSIKEAFPYF
-456 GKKIKGFDREDSL
+456 GKKIKGFDKGDTIL
-469 LLGIESRTSSPVR
+469 FGVESRTSSPIR
-482 ILRDE
+482 IVRDE

-509 TSSAIDGIKVSEA
+509 TSSAIDGIKVSEK
-522 IIKKYSK
+522 IIEKYC